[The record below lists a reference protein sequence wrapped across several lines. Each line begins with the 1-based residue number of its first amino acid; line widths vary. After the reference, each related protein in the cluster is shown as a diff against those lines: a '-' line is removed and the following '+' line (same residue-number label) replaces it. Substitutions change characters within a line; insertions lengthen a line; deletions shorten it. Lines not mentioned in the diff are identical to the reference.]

1 MKYRLQFNPAEVG
14 YKPQLFTDAIKILVS
29 VNFGIYL
36 LQSLSGKEE
45 AIFSLF
51 GLVPATFISDLMLW
65 QPFTYM
71 FLHAPFYTSFG
82 ISHVLINMLLLWV
95 FGRELEQAWGKKNF
109 LKYYFITGVG
119 SGLITYFYHMN
130 SADSSVQIIGASGA
144 VFGIALA
151 YGVLY
156 PNRFLYIWG
165 LIPVK
170 SIWIVMA
177 MGGLAFFGM
186 LGNSDG
192 ISHVTHISGMLIGY
206 ILLKKKWSWRDIW
219 FSIRKKTIEF
229 QVQRHEE
236 KVIKNNMI
244 QKDVDSLL
252 EKIQKVGFS
261 GLSDEEQSKLYEAS
275 KTISK
280 GGQKD

>member
-1 MKYRLQFNPAEVG
+1 MKYRLQFNPAEAA

-36 LQSLSGKEE
+36 LQSLAGKEE
-45 AIFSLF
+45 VFFRLF
-51 GLVPATFISDLMLW
+51 GLVPSVFLSELMLW

-71 FLHAPFYTSFG
+71 FFHAPFYSSVG
-82 ISHVLINMLLLWV
+82 ISHILLNMLGLWV
-95 FGRELEQAWGKKNF
+95 FGRELEQAWGKKKF
-109 LKYYFITGVG
+109 LKYYFITGIG
-119 SGLITYFYHMN
+119 SGLITYFFQM
-130 SADSSVQIIGASGA
+130 SSDNPVIGASGA
-144 VFGIALA
+144 VYGILLA
-151 YGVLY
+151 YGILY
-156 PNRFLYIWG
+156 PNRMLYIWG

-170 SIWIVMA
+170 SMWLVII
-177 MGGLAFFGM
+177 MGAIAFFGL

-206 ILLKKKWSWRDIW
+206 ILLKKKWSWRGIW

-261 GLSDEEQSKLYEAS
+261 GLSDEEQSKLYEVS
-275 KTISK
+275 KTMSQ